1 MDRARI
7 ESLLEHPLGEPHAA
21 VMPGF
26 TTVTFEWTYP
36 VMIPDDGAS
45 VEGIVWCG
53 LTDHDLIILDRYEG
67 CDVPVPVYQR
77 EKHKIMIGDREEE
90 VWAYSGTPA
99 YIAEICRIKETENA
113 KK

>member
-7 ESLLEHPLGEPHAA
+7 ESLLEHPLGDPHGA

-53 LTDHDLIILDRYEG
+53 LTDHDLIALDRYEG
-67 CDVPVPVYQR
+67 CAVPVPVYQR
-77 EKHKIMIGDREEE
+77 EKRKITIDDREEE
-90 VWAYSGTPA
+90 VWAYFGTPA
-99 YIAEICRIKETENA
+99 YTAQIRRRKETENEQR
-113 KK
+113 